1 MTKKNSATASNQAG
15 PQDGGLE
22 ANHDWIE
29 HQLDQANHLLVL
41 AEWIE
46 RARNYI
52 SRLREQ
58 EDLFPGFA
66 EELGKF
72 RLTSQEAPWSE
83 YESEGLQALTFCAQD
98 ILASAAKSVR
108 AAAGGGQ

>member
-1 MTKKNSATASNQAG
+1 MTDRKSTTASDQAG

-22 ANHDWIE
+22 ANHDWID
-29 HQLDQANHLLVL
+29 HQLDQANNLLVL

-46 RARNYI
+46 RARSYI
-52 SRLREQ
+52 SRLREH
-58 EDLFPGFA
+58 ENLFPGFA

-108 AAAGGGQ
+108 VAVRGAQ